1 MVTYLA
7 TVETTLMIQQVLSA
21 RAAAIVLLFRVTL
34 VLLPVFHLMAPTVMK
49 FVVMALTG
57 TLMALFVM
65 TETRGAGMV
74 VQAHAQLREDLN
86 AISLQS

>member
-1 MVTYLA
+1 
-7 TVETTLMIQQVLSA
+7 
-21 RAAAIVLLFRVTL
+21 
-34 VLLPVFHLMAPTVMK
+34 
-49 FVVMALTG
+49 LTG